1 MEKETIQSSG
11 VMERLQQLS
20 VERPA
25 SYRSETP
32 PPRHPLQQTTLST
45 SSPSIVYM
53 SPSHKDNS
61 SPTTTTIKQAR
72 PFDLTP
78 VMRNTSADFV
88 DEDLHNT
95 ISPEETMEKMGLDF
109 MSQEK
114 VEFSARPNLQKR
126 GFPVLHSNPIC
137 IRSRSLVMLNEGV
150 VNIDDDESEE
160 LLGEAIELP
169 PRQHFYSFNSRS
181 NYENQTNSATKAIAS
196 STPYQPYRQH
206 LSDVRALSSEEVSR
220 IFMLKDM
227 NSIPLEERQFS
238 IPSIRMA
245 NHLNGSTTTYD
256 DEEDDLSRDDA
267 SWSSRGSS
275 LFLPDDKEIAEV
287 QLLRFTPTA
296 SRPCIVLEDLPIP
309 EILIPKEGGTVPAV
323 KCSPKKKR
331 KESHLKVYDW
341 LRSVESEGADLI
353 QEAASSKFL
362 TQQDKRKIFSRQL
375 SSPPG
380 TV

>member
-126 GFPVLHSNPIC
+126 GLPVLHSNPIC

-150 VNIDDDESEE
+150 VNIDDDETNKFRNQSYC
-160 LLGEAIELP
+160 L
-169 PRQHFYSFNSRS
+169 FYSISAISTAFIRRS
-181 NYENQTNSATKAIAS
+181 SFVLRRSLKNFHAERYELHTIRRTS
-196 STPYQPYRQH
+196 
-206 LSDVRALSSEEVSR
+206 
-220 IFMLKDM
+220 IFDPID
-227 NSIPLEERQFS
+227 S
-238 IPSIRMA
+238 
-245 NHLNGSTTTYD
+245 NG
-256 DEEDDLSRDDA
+256 
-267 SWSSRGSS
+267 
-275 LFLPDDKEIAEV
+275 
-287 QLLRFTPTA
+287 
-296 SRPCIVLEDLPIP
+296 
-309 EILIPKEGGTVPAV
+309 
-323 KCSPKKKR
+323 
-331 KESHLKVYDW
+331 
-341 LRSVESEGADLI
+341 
-353 QEAASSKFL
+353 
-362 TQQDKRKIFSRQL
+362 
-375 SSPPG
+375 
-380 TV
+380 